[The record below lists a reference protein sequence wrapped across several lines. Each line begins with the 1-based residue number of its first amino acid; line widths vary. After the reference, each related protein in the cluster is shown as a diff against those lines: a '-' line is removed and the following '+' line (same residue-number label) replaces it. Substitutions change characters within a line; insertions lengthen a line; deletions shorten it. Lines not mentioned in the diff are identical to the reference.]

1 MDRILFGYL
10 LMVNV
15 MTFIVF
21 GADKWKAVHGK
32 WRIRESI
39 LLGLSLAGG
48 AAGGLAAMYL
58 FRHKIRKTRFKL
70 WMPVMFIVQA
80 VFLFYFT
87 PIFTIFCSRF
97 ISGIKFIIETVIG

>member
-1 MDRILFGYL
+1 MNRILFGYL

-21 GADKWKAVHGK
+21 GVDKWKAVHGK
-32 WRIRESI
+32 WRIRESM

-70 WMPVMFIVQA
+70 WMPVMLVGQA

-87 PIFTIFCSRF
+87 PRF
-97 ISGIKFIIETVIG
+97 LCVLPF